1 MQLSVEELNRR
12 QHACEQSFLHQG
24 ITFTVYGNNQATER
38 ISPTD
43 VLPRI
48 ITAAEWN
55 RIDAGLKQRIQ
66 ALNHFLRDIYGE
78 ARVLKDGLVPRG
90 LI

>member
-38 ISPTD
+38 IIPTD
-43 VLPRI
+43 LLPRI

>member
-12 QHACEQSFLHQG
+12 QHACDQSFLHQG

-38 ISPTD
+38 IIPTD
-43 VLPRI
+43 LLPRI